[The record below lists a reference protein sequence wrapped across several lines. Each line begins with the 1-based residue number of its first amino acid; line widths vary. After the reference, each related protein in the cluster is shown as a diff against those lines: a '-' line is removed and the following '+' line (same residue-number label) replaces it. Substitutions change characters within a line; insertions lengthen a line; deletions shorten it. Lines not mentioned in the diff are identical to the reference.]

1 MNPTLDLISFPGLTC
16 LLVVVV
22 VLSCFSP
29 CCFFGV
35 IVVVVLLF
43 RMVAV
48 PGLAGLLAVPG
59 LDVGLVV
66 PAVPGLVVG
75 LAVGLAVLGLD
86 LEGLP
91 VPLGREGPADD
102 MKYQLRLFHTNPG
115 TC

>member
-1 MNPTLDLISFPGLTC
+1 
-16 LLVVVV
+16 
-22 VLSCFSP
+22 
-29 CCFFGV
+29 
-35 IVVVVLLF
+35 
-43 RMVAV
+43 MVAV